1 MRKIILSVFTVAL
14 LSSCGGSQSSSEVS
28 NTQSTFKVYGNC
40 GMCKKTI
47 EGSLTGIEGI
57 LKADWNKKTKQIDI
71 EFDEAKIKLD
81 EIKQKIAGVGYDMEN
96 VRAEE
101 SVYSNLAGCC
111 QYNRPGSEGSQEQM
125 LERPIDSANHN
136 EDHSHQNH

>member
-47 EGSLTGIEGI
+47 EGSLAGVEGM
-57 LKADWNKKTKQIDI
+57 LKANWNKNTKQIDI

-81 EIKQKIAGVGYDMEN
+81 EIKQKIAGVGYDMEK

-101 SVYSNLAGCC
+101 SVYSNLVGCC
-111 QYNRPGSEGSQEQM
+111 QYDRPGSEKSEDLILEQ
-125 LERPIDSANHN
+125 PVDSAHHNENHN
-136 EDHSHQNH
+136 HHNH